1 MCDPAVI
8 GGMVKLA
15 VDGDPE
21 ATFASPRLTPSIV
34 KLTEPVGCVEPGV
47 VAVIDAV
54 TTREVPAVGVSVAGT
69 STSVVG
75 LLPTV
80 METLVDTE
88 LL

>member
-1 MCDPAVI
+1 
-8 GGMVKLA
+8 
-15 VDGDPE
+15 
-21 ATFASPRLTPSIV
+21 V